1 MITMAYLKPHKSF
14 DLSGEQRRRTSAG
27 FTMIEM
33 LIAFAIVGF
42 VMGGILMIL
51 SQSQASYVNQT
62 AQAEQVQQMRIALDQ
77 ITRVLRQAGNDP
89 MKALAVPPVVPGQ
102 GSVQVHADISGSV
115 PSVTGNPLER
125 TGDPDGLLNSIY
137 EVVTISYDPW
147 NKQVLCDVGYG
158 PQVAAEEV
166 DALTFTFYD
175 VTGAVTADPARI
187 ARVKVTIAGRA
198 TQADQMTNHHSTV
211 TLESDVF
218 IRSQAPQIFTDPNLE
233 S

>member
-1 MITMAYLKPHKSF
+1 MHYQKPQKSPHS
-14 DLSGEQRRRTSAG
+14 SGEERRRTSAG
-27 FTMIEM
+27 FTLIEM

-51 SQSQASYVNQT
+51 VQSQASYTNQT
-62 AQAEQVQQMRIALDQ
+62 AQAEQVQRMRIALDQ

-115 PSVTGNPLER
+115 PSTTGNPLER

-137 EVVTISYDPW
+137 EVVTVSYDPW
-147 NKQVLCDVGYG
+147 NRQVLCDVGYG
-158 PQVAAEEV
+158 PQVTAEEV
-166 DALTFTFYD
+166 DALTFTYYD

-198 TQADQMTNHHSTV
+198 SQAEQMTKRHSTV

>member
-1 MITMAYLKPHKSF
+1 MNTMDYLKSYKSPG
-14 DLSGEQRRRTSAG
+14 LSGDERRRASAG
-27 FTMIEM
+27 FTLIEM

-42 VMGGILMIL
+42 VMGAVLMIL
-51 SQSQASYVNQT
+51 SQSQASYTNQT
-62 AQAEQVQQMRIALDQ
+62 AQAEQMQKMRIALNQ

-102 GSVQVHADISGSV
+102 SSVQINADISGSV
-115 PSVTGNPLER
+115 PSITGNPLER

-137 EVVTISYDPW
+137 EVVTVSYDPW
-147 NKQVLCDVGYG
+147 NRQVLCDVGYG
-158 PQVAAEEV
+158 PQVTAEEI

-175 VTGAVTADPARI
+175 VNGAVTADPARI

-198 TQADQMTNHHSTV
+198 TKVDQMTGHHSTV